1 MSFPLSDHETDDDMA
16 VKDSL
21 KSKVFDET
29 MSRSNV
35 SHIIV
40 DKTNNIPGPWHH
52 KLLSSIESLESELLV
67 QAQSLQYE
75 NNDMDDI
82 VATYIHSVEPEVDER
97 CNTKKMTSP
106 EVDCSSSV
114 LPDLQNVS
122 EDSNDF
128 VEINKDDFSNKDI
141 QRPEDEEDSYE
152 FGDFQ
157 DERPNLSKENTSS
170 KAVNTEH
177 DEDSFTATATMVSLP
192 KKDTERPEVIPSATD
207 FEIFQSSKS
216 LDSDKVEKKIGF
228 SNFDPLFN
236 DGVIKIGADKPSKE
250 EEVIVGKLTQ
260 SSKMV
265 CNQVRRNGNDEF
277 GDFHESAVETP
288 KAITESTNGDL
299 WSSNKIP
306 VLDVSDDIPVEMH
319 MVVVSSETSP
329 DDIEQS
335 VHEKVN
341 GDDDDDF
348 GDFHESSGGQQIA
361 VMESSASGDIWSS
374 NNKPVLGVSD
384 DIPVE
389 MPTAAAPEP
398 PSDDI
403 EEPAP
408 KMDKEDDNNF
418 GDFLEASGGLPNVD
432 VESANVDI
440 WSSNKIPVLDV
451 LDDIP
456 VEMPMIAAPEP
467 PSDDFEEPAPKMGND
482 DNDEFGDFHESASG
496 IPNVAVES
504 ANGDLWSSNKIPVLD
519 VSDDIPVEMHMVVV
533 SSETSPDDIEQ
544 SVHEKVNGDDDD
556 DFGDFHESS
565 GGQQIAV
572 MESANGDIWRS
583 NNVVPNNVADKM
595 QVSSVDFSEKAIY
608 SDNERDENDVDDFGD
623 FHDSSVGVSKATSDS
638 AITDVWTSNTVLPS
652 DIIPVKMSVVAV
664 SEPAID
670 EVPIAAKVDNEY
682 FENIHDASGGISPI
696 TTGLY
701 NPDSTISA
709 NMALT
714 SHYQSNG
721 SLMTD
726 PFEMITSSDACT
738 DIIPNMSSIG
748 QSEGTSD
755 SYRGGI
761 IASNEVSMGKVL
773 QTNHHNNSF
782 EHVNETVNSTVA
794 VSEMFSSNSNQGIQQ
809 HSFSSRQHTNENVKV
824 THEQGDNNE
833 KEKSNW
839 NVDYNKANGVFSD
852 LMPEI
857 TSTTYQNQFNQNGMA
872 NNINNGPH
880 SYGVSP
886 SDDNVNLH
894 SQISNT
900 NRGGR
905 HEGNN
910 AYGGGTFQHNSDLI
924 STDQMQIS
932 NHLAQNFQASLD
944 TMQEPDDAGA
954 RVPNNDSG
962 ILEMIKP
969 SNVASSLHIMNI
981 SNIAPHLADEDEFGE
996 FQST

>member
-35 SHIIV
+35 SNIIV

-157 DERPNLSKENTSS
+157 DERQDGGSSPNLSKENTSS

-260 SSKMV
+260 SSKIV
-265 CNQVRRNGNDEF
+265 FNQVRRNGNDEF

-288 KAITESTNGDL
+288 KAITEST
-299 WSSNKIP
+299 
-306 VLDVSDDIPVEMH
+306 
-319 MVVVSSETSP
+319 
-329 DDIEQS
+329 
-335 VHEKVN
+335 
-341 GDDDDDF
+341 
-348 GDFHESSGGQQIA
+348 
-361 VMESSASGDIWSS
+361 
-374 NNKPVLGVSD
+374 
-384 DIPVE
+384 
-389 MPTAAAPEP
+389 
-398 PSDDI
+398 
-403 EEPAP
+403 
-408 KMDKEDDNNF
+408 
-418 GDFLEASGGLPNVD
+418 
-432 VESANVDI
+432 
-440 WSSNKIPVLDV
+440 
-451 LDDIP
+451 
-456 VEMPMIAAPEP
+456 
-467 PSDDFEEPAPKMGND
+467 
-482 DNDEFGDFHESASG
+482 
-496 IPNVAVES
+496 
-504 ANGDLWSSNKIPVLD
+504 NGDLWSSNKIPVLD

-638 AITDVWTSNTVLPS
+638 AIIDVWTSNTVLPS

-839 NVDYNKANGVFSD
+839 NVDYNKANVVFSD

-857 TSTTYQNQFNQNGMA
+857 TSTTHQNQFNQNGIA